1 VKKTY
6 STLWAGN
13 DESWGAYLNAVSAPM
28 RAEAS
33 ETSENPSFNRLLS
46 VVDDVAIISI
56 HGSLT
61 NTDAW
66 YNEYYGLIAYSEIV
80 DALYQAALDPNIK
93 EVLLDVAS
101 GGGAVNGVLD
111 AVSAVA
117 RTAKVK
123 KVTAFTSSMM
133 CSAAY
138 WLVAPA
144 HERYASAVATVGS
157 IGIVIK
163 HVEYS
168 KMAEKEGVKET
179 IIRAGKFKQM
189 ANGSEPLSEAAEAD
203 LQEKSEYIYGI
214 FVDSVATHLNSTYQ
228 IVDTKMA
235 DGKEF
240 IGQQAVDVGLIDAV
254 ASFEDVFGGIQSR
267 ITKNGGQEMKKRYL
281 GAAALA
287 AATAGIDLD
296 VNTPEP
302 AADDKAPAPAADD
315 KAPAP
320 AADDKAP
327 AAPED
332 AGTVAFL
339 SAQLK
344 ERDDAL
350 LAAKVELASLTK
362 QIEEMAGLKGAVAEV
377 VNNMAVALGGSRDE
391 KLAESDPA
399 ALLAVYKATMSRT
412 VEAFKV
418 GGIAASH
425 EENENEA
432 PPPKSRLERTLESTT
447 IKK

>member
-1 VKKTY
+1 MKKTY

-315 KAPAP
+315 KAPA
-320 AADDKAP
+320 
-327 AAPED
+327 APED